1 MGDKVM
7 LLMYL
12 KKMFS
17 FLDQGHNGLSI
28 EDSICMKFGKPIKM
42 FALGIK
48 VSVSGGRLGVMKK
61 DYFLV
66 NI

>member
-1 MGDKVM
+1 
-7 LLMYL
+7 
-12 KKMFS
+12 MFS
-17 FLDQGHNGLSI
+17 FLDQGHNGISI

-48 VSVSGGRLGVMKK
+48 ISVSGGRLGVMKK

>member
-17 FLDQGHNGLSI
+17 FLDQGHNSI
-28 EDSICMKFGKPIKM
+28 RRFYLYEIWEANQNVCS
-42 FALGIK
+42 
-48 VSVSGGRLGVMKK
+48 R
-61 DYFLV
+61 Y
-66 NI
+66 